1 MADASDH
8 DFDALKQDVIVQ
20 MEDKLAN
27 ARIEYES
34 IVRVDRTDAPS
45 LTVADL
51 SGMGTFNTTSATLTP
66 ETLRASSNTVASVS
80 RALTVPVFL
89 KDIRDNPEIAAQI
102 GAKMALAALS
112 TMAGLVYTGI
122 AGLFTLAHPDLTYAG
137 AGKKFI
143 DSFSETVTQS
153 NKLTSALSRD
163 ALSTARQRI
172 RGYKNKAG
180 IVLWPDTANM
190 NLALVVPTGLMDD
203 AVDIVSTAG
212 PTYDGAGLVSGSF
225 QGIQVLDVPNLSDS
239 DDWFVIHKPTTP
251 LWLWVRKSPDMRV
264 ALSTTGPQVNFISEF
279 EGVFG
284 VDPFEAG
291 IVGSSV

>member
-163 ALSTARQRI
+163 ALSPARQRI